1 MNDRH
6 LDPRAL
12 EVLLNQPEIVAWL
25 GLSKQEFTS
34 LLDSRRQNEREPTE
48 ASRVPERSRG
58 RRRAA

>member
-1 MNDRH
+1 MTDKH

-25 GLSKQEFTS
+25 GLSKEEFAS
-34 LLDSRRQNEREPTE
+34 LLDSKKQNEREPPE

-58 RRRAA
+58 R